1 MPKTY
6 HADRAR
12 IAALVRHRPDDHEA
26 IDNARR
32 AYRTERLADQIRT
45 VVDQA
50 PPLTDE
56 QRTRLAALLRGN
68 GAADA

>member
-1 MPKTY
+1 MPKAY

-12 IAALVRHRPDDHEA
+12 IAALVRHRPDDHDA

-32 AYRTERLADQIRT
+32 AYRTNRLADHIRE

-50 PPLTDE
+50 PPLTQE
-56 QRTRLAALLRGN
+56 QRNRLAALLRGS
-68 GAADA
+68 GADDV